1 MSNSDTNSTGNAPT
15 NNSNLRNSPEND
27 DNITGSSEALAE
39 GISTMVATIIRD
51 FDYKAEDASRS
62 QTHLFSALDRL
73 TSVVVG
79 TDSSDWWWADGD
91 GGCRPAVEE
100 DGNGLVEVR
109 EHELDQLLEDVPLPF
124 IMQHATKLS
133 NIRKRVSSL
142 NAVLRS
148 VQHRLDNID
157 CMMSIG
163 SIVLAS
169 TLKVDFY
176 LYLYVMM
183 ATFETETSDHAIN
196 PLSKPVAKE
205 RKIDWEEVEEAM
217 KMRKS
222 NWQLLEG
229 FILRAMSIP
238 ML

>member
-73 TSVVVG
+73 TS
-79 TDSSDWWWADGD
+79 
-91 GGCRPAVEE
+91 
-100 DGNGLVEVR
+100 
-109 EHELDQLLEDVPLPF
+109 ELDQLLEDVPLPF

-163 SIVLAS
+163 SI
-169 TLKVDFY
+169 D
-176 LYLYVMM
+176 
-183 ATFETETSDHAIN
+183 N
-196 PLSKPVAKE
+196 
-205 RKIDWEEVEEAM
+205 
-217 KMRKS
+217 KS
-222 NWQLLEG
+222 NIG
-229 FILRAMSIP
+229 GAK
-238 ML
+238 